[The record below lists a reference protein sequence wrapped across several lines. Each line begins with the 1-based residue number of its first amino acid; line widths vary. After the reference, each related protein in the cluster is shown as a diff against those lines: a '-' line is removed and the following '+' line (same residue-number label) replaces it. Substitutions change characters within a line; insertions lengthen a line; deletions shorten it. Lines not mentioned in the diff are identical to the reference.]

1 MDPINKS
8 RTDRDPATEKPPTNQ
23 ISIAPRAV
31 RFEEFIC
38 DWMVKALGLIAAI
51 LFGIWAP
58 LSYKATRD
66 GDGSNAAAQASL
78 MSAISAVSSIQSS
91 AASKQSNALSE
102 IAAQYSA
109 MGKLQAV
116 RYCET
121 YTVSKNRVVFTVSP
135 LQLSNDFMSGPP
147 LLLVLERN

>member
-1 MDPINKS
+1 MDPINET
-8 RTDRDPATEKPPTNQ
+8 RADPDPATEKPSTHQ
-23 ISIAPRAV
+23 VSIAPRAV

-78 MSAISAVSSIQSS
+78 MSAMGAVSSIQSS
-91 AASKQSNALSE
+91 AAAQQSSALSE
-102 IAAQYSA
+102 LVAQYSA

-116 RYCET
+116 QYCET
-121 YTVSKNRVVFTVSP
+121 YTVSKNRVIVTQCHPFP
-135 LQLSNDFMSGPP
+135 FQIL
-147 LLLVLERN
+147 